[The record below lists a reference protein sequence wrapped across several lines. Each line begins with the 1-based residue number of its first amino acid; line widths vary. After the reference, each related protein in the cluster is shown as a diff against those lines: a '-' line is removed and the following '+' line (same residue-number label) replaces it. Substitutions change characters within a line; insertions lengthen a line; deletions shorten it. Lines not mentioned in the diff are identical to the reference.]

1 MERRGRGTESQP
13 RRAPGDYDDAVASAR
28 RLPMSLSP
36 HTQDSGMV
44 PSASEFGIAW
54 VVYALFGFGIF
65 LWWPALFAVLVCH
78 LRAGSPAVGFL
89 ASHYRWLARTFW
101 LLLAGYVLAFGIILA
116 GAWPLARDVLAQV
129 RQHGD
134 WSVSTSFGFAWSSM
148 FATVGAA
155 TLGGLLLLGA
165 WCWFIYR
172 VVRGAVR
179 LADSQAV

>member
-1 MERRGRGTESQP
+1 
-13 RRAPGDYDDAVASAR
+13 
-28 RLPMSLSP
+28 
-36 HTQDSGMV
+36 
-44 PSASEFGIAW
+44 
-54 VVYALFGFGIF
+54 
-65 LWWPALFAVLVCH
+65 VLVCH

-101 LLLAGYVLAFGIILA
+101 LSLAGYVLAVGIILG
-116 GAWPLARDVLAQV
+116 GAWPLVRDILAQV
-129 RQHGD
+129 KERGD
-134 WSVSTSFGFAWSSM
+134 WSVSTSLGLAWSSL

-179 LADSQAV
+179 LADAQPA

>member
-1 MERRGRGTESQP
+1 VS
-13 RRAPGDYDDAVASAR
+13 
-28 RLPMSLSP
+28 LPP
-36 HTQDSGMV
+36 PTHDSGVV
-44 PSASEFGIAW
+44 PNAGEFGIAW
-54 VVYALFGFGIF
+54 IVYALFGFGIF

-101 LLLAGYVLAFGIILA
+101 LSLAGYVLAFGIILA